1 MSALQHSGDD
11 EQRLHPLSWMFVLL
25 QQIRQFLIP
34 LVALIVFGS
43 RDGSRDVA
51 DHIATG
57 VVMAVLVAIS
67 VLRYF
72 TYRYRIGEDSVA
84 IRSGLLERSRR
95 DIPFARIHNVVVHQ
109 SLLHRLAG
117 VAEVRLE
124 SAGGHKP
131 EAEMRVLRLDQALAL
146 EDLIRRRA
154 QHPHTAQVQLQMQAQ
169 DRSTLLRLP
178 MAEVIRLG
186 LISNRGM
193 VVVAASIGV
202 IYQMIPRRVAS
213 TFIETNGELAY
224 RYVSQVHPGAA
235 VTATLV
241 VIAMLAV
248 LLAMRALSVAL
259 AVTQYHG
266 FHLSESE
273 RRLTVE
279 RGLLTRIRSS
289 VALRRIQSWT
299 LYESRLHRLFG
310 RRQLRVDTAVS
321 GTGDTHDSALKEL
334 APIAPPQR
342 CDALLQRLLPDIA
355 WPPQQWQAVATHC
368 WWRLSLPTV
377 LMLVPLVAALAWQ
390 IGSQAAWL
398 LLWLPWS
405 GFKAYRQVQRMGY
418 AVDTR
423 YVAVRGGWWKR
434 WWRLAELDKLQA
446 LQLQRSPLDRLTGT
460 ATLWLDTAGASATGP
475 ALRLRF
481 VPLAQAQRLQGQLAA
496 ALARRTLRW

>member
-1 MSALQHSGDD
+1 MSAIEQPGHD
-11 EQRLHPLSWMFVLL
+11 EQRLHPLSWAFVLL
-25 QQIRQFLIP
+25 QQIRQFLVP

-72 TYRYRIGEDSVA
+72 TYRYRIGSDGVA

-146 EDLIRRRA
+146 EDLIRRR
-154 QHPHTAQVQLQMQAQ
+154 VQPA
-169 DRSTLLRLP
+169 DAAPAPADDGNTLLRLP
-178 MAEVIRLG
+178 MGEVIRLG

-193 VVVAASIGV
+193 VVVAASFGV

-213 TFIETNGELAY
+213 SFIETNGEIAY
-224 RYVSQVHPGAA
+224 RYVSQIHPGAA
-235 VTATLV
+235 VTATL
-241 VIAMLAV
+241 AV
-248 LLAMRALSVAL
+248 LATVAVLVAMRALSVAL
-259 AVTQYHG
+259 ALVQYHR

-299 LYESRLHRLFG
+299 VYESRLHRLFG
-310 RRQLRVDTAVS
+310 RRQLHVDTAVA
-321 GTGDTHDSALKEL
+321 GTGDTHGSALKEL
-334 APIAPPQR
+334 APIAEPQR
-342 CDALLQRLLPDIA
+342 CDALLQRLLPGIA
-355 WPPQQWQAVATHC
+355 WPPPQWQGIATRC

-377 LMLVPLVAALAWQ
+377 VLLLPLVAGLAWQ
-390 IGSQAAWL
+390 FGTQAAWL

-405 GFKAYRQVQRMGY
+405 AFKAHRQVQRMGY
-418 AVDTR
+418 AVDAR
-423 YVAVRGGWWKR
+423 YVAVRGGWWRR

-481 VPLAQAQRLQGQLAA
+481 VPLAQAQVLQAQLGA
-496 ALARRTLRW
+496 ALARRKLRW

>member
-1 MSALQHSGDD
+1 MSAIEHPGGD
-11 EQRLHPLSWMFVLL
+11 EQRLHPLSWVFVLL

-34 LVALIVFGS
+34 LAALVLFGS
-43 RDGSRDVA
+43 RDGSRDSA

-72 TYRYRIGEDSVA
+72 TYRYRIGTDGVA

-146 EDLIRRRA
+146 EDLIRRRTHDA
-154 QHPHTAQVQLQMQAQ
+154 DASTPQILNDST
-169 DRSTLLRLP
+169 TLLRLP
-178 MAEVIRLG
+178 LAEVIRLG

-193 VVVAASIGV
+193 VVVAASFGV
-202 IYQMIPRRVAS
+202 IYQMIPRRTVS
-213 TFIETNGELAY
+213 NFVEHNGELAY
-224 RYVSQVHPGAA
+224 RYVSQIHPGAA
-235 VTATLV
+235 VTAALV
-241 VIAMLAV
+241 VLGALAV
-248 LLAMRALSVAL
+248 LVAMRALSVAL
-259 AVTQYHG
+259 ALAQYHG
-266 FHLSESE
+266 FHLSQSE

-310 RRQLRVDTAVS
+310 RRQLRVETAVA
-321 GTGDTHDSALKEL
+321 GTADSEGSALKEL
-334 APIAPPQR
+334 APIAEPQR
-342 CDALLQRLLPDIA
+342 CDALLQRLLPGIA
-355 WPPQQWQAVATHC
+355 WPPAQWQAIATHC
-368 WWRLSLPTV
+368 WWRLSLPT
-377 LMLVPLVAALAWQ
+377 LLLLPLVVGLAWQ
-390 IGSQAAWL
+390 FGNQAAWL

-405 GFKAYRQVQRMGY
+405 AFKAHRQVHRMGY
-418 AVDTR
+418 AVDAR
-423 YVAVRGGWWKR
+423 FVAVRGGWWKR

-446 LQLQRSPLDRLTGT
+446 LQLQRSPLDRLSGT

-475 ALRLRF
+475 GLRLRF
-481 VPLAQAQRLQGQLAA
+481 VPLAQAQVLQAQLGA
-496 ALARRTLRW
+496 ALARRKLRW

>member
-1 MSALQHSGDD
+1 MSAIEHQGND
-11 EQRLHPLSWMFVLL
+11 EQRLHPLSWVFVFL

-34 LVALIVFGS
+34 LAALVLFGS
-43 RDGSRDVA
+43 REGSGDFA
-51 DHIATG
+51 DQIATG
-57 VVMAVLVAIS
+57 VVVAVLVAIS

-72 TYRYRIGEDSVA
+72 TYRYRIGSDGVA

-154 QHPHTAQVQLQMQAQ
+154 TGADATAPQI
-169 DRSTLLRLP
+169 DEDSGSLLRLP

-193 VVVAASIGV
+193 VVVAASFGV
-202 IYQMIPRRVAS
+202 IYQMIPRRTVS
-213 TFIETNGELAY
+213 TFVEHSGELAY
-224 RYVSQVHPGAA
+224 RYVSQIHPGVA

-241 VIAMLAV
+241 TIATLAV

-299 LYESRLHRLFG
+299 LYEGLLHRLFG
-310 RRQLRVDTAVS
+310 RRQLRVDTAVA
-321 GTGDTHDSALKEL
+321 GTADNEGSALKEL
-334 APIAPPQR
+334 APIADPQH
-342 CDALLQRLLPDIA
+342 CDALLQRLLPGIA
-355 WPPQQWQAVATHC
+355 WPPAQWQSIATHC
-368 WWRLSLPTV
+368 WWRLSLPTALV
-377 LMLVPLVAALAWQ
+377 LLPLVAGLAWQ
-390 IGSQAAWL
+390 FGSQALWL
-398 LLWLPWS
+398 LAWLPWS
-405 GFKAYRQVQRMGY
+405 AFKAQRQVQRMAY
-418 AVDTR
+418 AVDAR
-423 YVAVRGGWWKR
+423 FVAVRGGWWQR
-434 WWRLAELDKLQA
+434 WWRVAELDKLQA

-481 VPLAQAQRLQGQLAA
+481 VPFAQAQALQAQLGA
-496 ALARRTLRW
+496 ALARRKLRW

>member
-1 MSALQHSGDD
+1 MSAIEHPGQD
-11 EQRLHPLSWMFVLL
+11 EQRLHPLSWVFVLL

-34 LVALIVFGS
+34 LAALILFGS
-43 RDGSRDVA
+43 RDGSRDSA

-57 VVMAVLVAIS
+57 VVMTVLVAIS

-72 TYRYRIGEDSVA
+72 TYRYRIGTDGVA

-146 EDLIRRRA
+146 EDLIRRRTHDA
-154 QHPHTAQVQLQMQAQ
+154 DATTPQPEA
-169 DRSTLLRLP
+169 DSNSLLRLP
-178 MAEVIRLG
+178 LGEVIRLG

-193 VVVAASIGV
+193 VVVAASFGV
-202 IYQMIPRRVAS
+202 IYQMIPRRTVS
-213 TFIETNGELAY
+213 NFVEHNGELAY
-224 RYVSQVHPGAA
+224 RYVSQVHPGTA
-235 VTATLV
+235 VAATLV
-241 VIAMLAV
+241 VLGTLAV
-248 LLAMRALSVAL
+248 LIAMRALSVAL
-259 AVTQYHG
+259 AVAQYHG
-266 FHLSESE
+266 FHLSQSE

-310 RRQLRVDTAVS
+310 RRQLRVETAVA
-321 GTGDTHDSALKEL
+321 GTADSEGSALKEL
-334 APIAPPQR
+334 APIAEPQR
-342 CDALLQRLLPDIA
+342 CDALLQRLLPGIA
-355 WPPQQWQAVATHC
+355 WPPAQWQAIATHC
-368 WWRLSLPTV
+368 WWRLSLPTLLV
-377 LMLVPLVAALAWQ
+377 LLPLVGGLAWQ
-390 IGSQAAWL
+390 FGNQAAWL

-405 GFKAYRQVQRMGY
+405 AFKAHRQVHRMGY
-418 AVDTR
+418 AVDAR
-423 YVAVRGGWWKR
+423 FVAVRGGWWKR

-446 LQLQRSPLDRLTGT
+446 LQLQRSPLDRLSGT
-460 ATLWLDTAGASATGP
+460 ATLWLDTAGASPTGP
-475 ALRLRF
+475 GLRLRF
-481 VPLAQAQRLQGQLAA
+481 VPLAQAQALQARLGA
-496 ALARRTLRW
+496 ALTRRKLRW

>member
-1 MSALQHSGDD
+1 MSAIEHPGQD
-11 EQRLHPLSWMFVLL
+11 EQRLHPLSWVFVLL

-34 LVALIVFGS
+34 LAALVLFGS
-43 RDGSRDVA
+43 RDGSRDSA

-72 TYRYRIGEDSVA
+72 TYRYRIGTDGVA

-146 EDLIRRRA
+146 EDLIRRRTHDA
-154 QHPHTAQVQLQMQAQ
+154 DTSTPQIEA
-169 DRSTLLRLP
+169 DSNTLLRLP
-178 MAEVIRLG
+178 LGEVIRLG

-193 VVVAASIGV
+193 VVVAASFGV
-202 IYQMIPRRVAS
+202 IYQMIPRRTVS
-213 TFIETNGELAY
+213 NFVEHNGELAY
-224 RYVSQVHPGAA
+224 RYVSQIHPAA
-235 VTATLV
+235 VTAALV
-241 VIAMLAV
+241 VLGALAV
-248 LLAMRALSVAL
+248 LVAMRALSVAL
-259 AVTQYHG
+259 AVAQYHG
-266 FHLSESE
+266 FHLSQSE

-310 RRQLRVDTAVS
+310 RRQLRVETAVAGS
-321 GTGDTHDSALKEL
+321 ADREGSALKEL
-334 APIAPPQR
+334 APIADPQR
-342 CDALLQRLLPDIA
+342 CDALLQRLLPGIA
-355 WPPQQWQAVATHC
+355 WPPAQWQAIATHC
-368 WWRLSLPTV
+368 WWRLSLPT
-377 LMLVPLVAALAWQ
+377 LLLLLPLVIGLAWQ
-390 IGSQAAWL
+390 FGNQAAWL

-405 GFKAYRQVQRMGY
+405 AFKAHRQVHRMGY
-418 AVDTR
+418 AVDAR
-423 YVAVRGGWWKR
+423 FVAVRGGWWKR

-446 LQLQRSPLDRLTGT
+446 LQLQRSPLDRLSGT

-475 ALRLRF
+475 GLCLRF
-481 VPLAQAQRLQGQLAA
+481 VPLAQAQALQAQLGA
-496 ALARRTLRW
+496 ALARRRLRW

>member
-1 MSALQHSGDD
+1 MNAIEHPGHD
-11 EQRLHPLSWMFVLL
+11 EQRLHPLSWVFVLL

-34 LVALIVFGS
+34 LVALVVFGS
-43 RDGSRDVA
+43 RDGSRDFA
-51 DHIATG
+51 DHIATA
-57 VVMAVLVAIS
+57 VVISVLVAIS

-72 TYRYRIGEDSVA
+72 TYRYRIGQDSVA

-154 QHPHTAQVQLQMQAQ
+154 HHADAAAAAVQTD
-169 DRSTLLRLP
+169 DRTTLLRLP
-178 MAEVIRLG
+178 MGEVIRLG

-193 VVVAASIGV
+193 VVVAASFGV

-213 TFIETNGELAY
+213 SFIETNGEIAY
-224 RYVSQVHPGAA
+224 RYVNQIHPGAA
-235 VTATLV
+235 VTTILV
-241 VIAMLAV
+241 TIAVVAV

-259 AVTQYHG
+259 AVAQYHG

-299 LYESRLHRLFG
+299 VYESRLHRLFG
-310 RRQLRVDTAVS
+310 RRQLRVDTAVTN
-321 GTGDTHDSALKEL
+321 TGDNHDSALKEL
-334 APIAPPQR
+334 APIAEPQR
-342 CDALLQRLLPDIA
+342 CDALLQSLLPGIA
-355 WPPQQWQAVATHC
+355 WPPAQWQAIATHC
-368 WWRLSLPTV
+368 WWRLSLPML
-377 LMLVPLVAALAWQ
+377 LMLLPLVAGLAWQ
-390 IGSQAAWL
+390 FGSQAAWL

-405 GFKAYRQVQRMGY
+405 AFKAHRQVHRMGY
-418 AVDTR
+418 AVDAR

-460 ATLWLDTAGASATGP
+460 STLWLDTAGASPTGP

-481 VPLAQAQRLQGQLAA
+481 VPLAQAQALQTQLGA
-496 ALARRTLRW
+496 ALARRKLRW

>member
-1 MSALQHSGDD
+1 MNAIEPPGHD
-11 EQRLHPLSWMFVLL
+11 EQRLHPLSWVFVLL

-34 LVALIVFGS
+34 LVALVVFGS
-43 RDGSRDVA
+43 RDGSRDFA
-51 DHIATG
+51 DHIATA
-57 VVMAVLVAIS
+57 VVISVLVAIS

-72 TYRYRIGEDSVA
+72 TYRYRIGQDSVA

-154 QHPHTAQVQLQMQAQ
+154 HHADAAAAAVQTD
-169 DRSTLLRLP
+169 DRTTLLRLP
-178 MAEVIRLG
+178 MGEVIRLG

-193 VVVAASIGV
+193 VVVAASFGV

-213 TFIETNGELAY
+213 SFIETNGEIAY
-224 RYVSQVHPGAA
+224 RYVNQIHPGAA
-235 VTATLV
+235 VTTILV
-241 VIAMLAV
+241 AIAAVAV

-259 AVTQYHG
+259 AVAQYHG

-299 LYESRLHRLFG
+299 VYESRLHRLFG
-310 RRQLRVDTAVS
+310 RRQLRVDTAVTN
-321 GTGDTHDSALKEL
+321 TGDNHDSALKEL
-334 APIAPPQR
+334 APIAEPQR
-342 CDALLQRLLPDIA
+342 CDALLQHLLPGIA
-355 WPPQQWQAVATHC
+355 WPPAQWQAIATHC
-368 WWRLSLPTV
+368 WWRLSLPTL
-377 LMLVPLVAALAWQ
+377 LMLMPLVAGLAWQ
-390 IGSQAAWL
+390 FGSQAAWL

-405 GFKAYRQVQRMGY
+405 AFKEHRQVHRMGY
-418 AVDTR
+418 AVDAR

-460 ATLWLDTAGASATGP
+460 ATLWLDTAGASPTGP

-481 VPLAQAQRLQGQLAA
+481 VPLAQAQALQTQLGA
-496 ALARRTLRW
+496 ALARRKLRW

>member
-1 MSALQHSGDD
+1 MNTIEHPGHD
-11 EQRLHPLSWMFVLL
+11 EQRLHPLSWVFVLL

-34 LVALIVFGS
+34 LVALVVFGS
-43 RDGSRDVA
+43 RDGSRDFA
-51 DHIATG
+51 DHIATA
-57 VVMAVLVAIS
+57 VVIAVLVAIS

-72 TYRYRIGEDSVA
+72 TYRYRIGQDSVA

-154 QHPHTAQVQLQMQAQ
+154 HHADAAAAAVQSD
-169 DRSTLLRLP
+169 DRTTLLRLP
-178 MAEVIRLG
+178 MGEVIRLG

-193 VVVAASIGV
+193 VVVAASFGV

-213 TFIETNGELAY
+213 SFIETNGEIAY
-224 RYVSQVHPGAA
+224 RYVNQIHPGAA
-235 VTATLV
+235 VTTILV
-241 VIAMLAV
+241 TIAVVAV

-259 AVTQYHG
+259 AVAQYHG

-299 LYESRLHRLFG
+299 VYESRLHRLFG
-310 RRQLRVDTAVS
+310 RRQLRVDTAVTN
-321 GTGDTHDSALKEL
+321 TGDNHDSALKEL
-334 APIAPPQR
+334 APIAEPQR
-342 CDALLQRLLPDIA
+342 CDALLQRLLPGIA
-355 WPPQQWQAVATHC
+355 WPPAQWQAIATHC
-368 WWRLSLPTV
+368 WWRLSLPTL
-377 LMLVPLVAALAWQ
+377 LMLLPLVAGLAWQ
-390 IGSQAAWL
+390 FGSQAAWL

-405 GFKAYRQVQRMGY
+405 AFKAHRQVHRMGY
-418 AVDTR
+418 AVDAR

-460 ATLWLDTAGASATGP
+460 ATLWLDTAGASPTGP

-481 VPLAQAQRLQGQLAA
+481 VPLAQAQALQTQLGA
-496 ALARRTLRW
+496 ALARRKLRW

>member
-1 MSALQHSGDD
+1 MNAVAHRGND
-11 EQRLHPLSWMFVLL
+11 EQRLHPLSWVFVLL

-34 LVALIVFGS
+34 LAALILFGS
-43 RDGSRDVA
+43 RDGNRDVA
-51 DHIATG
+51 DQIATA
-57 VVMAVLVAIS
+57 VVIAVLVAIS

-72 TYRYRIGEDSVA
+72 TYRYRIGSDSVA

-154 QHPHTAQVQLQMQAQ
+154 TDAGVPAPQIEE
-169 DRSTLLRLP
+169 DSGSLLRLP

-193 VVVAASIGV
+193 VVVAAGFGV
-202 IYQMIPRRVAS
+202 IYQMIPRRTVS
-213 TFIETNGELAY
+213 DFVEHNGELAY
-224 RYVSQVHPGAA
+224 RYVSQIHPGVA
-235 VTATLV
+235 VTATLA
-241 VIAMLAV
+241 ILATLAL

-299 LYESRLHRLFG
+299 LYEGLLHRLFG
-310 RRQLRVDTAVS
+310 RRQLRVDTAVA
-321 GTGDTHDSALKEL
+321 GRGDNEGSALKEL
-334 APIAPPQR
+334 APIAEPQH
-342 CDALLQRLLPDIA
+342 CDALLQRLLPGIA
-355 WPPQQWQAVATHC
+355 WPPTQWQTIATHC
-368 WWRLSLPTV
+368 WWRLS
-377 LMLVPLVAALAWQ
+377 Q
-390 IGSQAAWL
+390 FGSQALWL
-398 LLWLPWS
+398 LVWLPWS
-405 GFKAYRQVQRMGY
+405 AFKAQRQVRRMAY
-418 AVDTR
+418 AVDAR

-446 LQLQRSPLDRLTGT
+446 LQLQRSPLDRLSGT

-481 VPLAQAQRLQGQLAA
+481 VPFAQAQALQAQLGA
-496 ALARRTLRW
+496 ALARRKLRW

>member
-1 MSALQHSGDD
+1 MSAIDASTDD
-11 EQRLHPLSWMFVLL
+11 EQRLHPLSWLFVLL

-34 LVALIVFGS
+34 LAALILFGS
-43 RDGSRDVA
+43 RDGSRDSA
-51 DHIATG
+51 DHLATG
-57 VVMAVLVAIS
+57 IVIAVLVAIS

-72 TYRYRIGEDSVA
+72 TYRYRIGSDGVA

-95 DIPFARIHNVVVHQ
+95 DIPFARIPNVVVHQ

-154 QHPHTAQVQLQMQAQ
+154 HTAEPATAHQAP
-169 DRSTLLRLP
+169 DVGTLLRLP
-178 MAEVIRLG
+178 TSEVIRLG

-193 VVVAASIGV
+193 VVVAAGFGV
-202 IYQMIPRRVAS
+202 LYQMIPRRTVS
-213 TFIETNGELAY
+213 NFVEHNGELAY
-224 RYVSQVHPGAA
+224 RYVAQIHPGTA

-241 VIAMLAV
+241 VLGMLVV
-248 LLAMRALSVAL
+248 LVAMRALSVAL
-259 AVTQYHG
+259 AVAQYHG

-299 LYESRLHRLFG
+299 LYESRLHALFG
-310 RRQLRVDTAVS
+310 RRQLRVDTAVT
-321 GTGDTHDSALKEL
+321 TGDNDGAALKEL
-334 APIAPPQR
+334 APIAEPQR
-342 CDALLQRLLPDIA
+342 CDALLQQLLPDVA
-355 WPPQQWQAVATHC
+355 WPPAAWQPVATHC

-377 LMLVPLVAALAWQ
+377 LLVLPLTAVLAWRF
-390 IGSQAAWL
+390 GAQASWL

-405 GFKAYRQVQRMGY
+405 AFKAYRQVQRMGY
-418 AVDTR
+418 ALDAR

-446 LQLQRSPLDRLTGT
+446 LQLQRSPLDRLSGT
-460 ATLWLDTAGASATGP
+460 ATLLLDTAGASATGP

-481 VPLAQAQRLQGQLAA
+481 VPLAHAQALQTQLGA
-496 ALARRTLRW
+496 ALARRKLRW

>member
-1 MSALQHSGDD
+1 MSAIEQPGHD
-11 EQRLHPLSWMFVLL
+11 EQRLHPLSWVFVLL
-25 QQIRQFLIP
+25 QQIRQFLVP

-72 TYRYRIGEDSVA
+72 TYRYRIGSDGVA

-146 EDLIRRRA
+146 EDLIRRR
-154 QHPHTAQVQLQMQAQ
+154 VQPA
-169 DRSTLLRLP
+169 DAAPAPADDGNTLLRLP
-178 MAEVIRLG
+178 MGEVIRLG

-193 VVVAASIGV
+193 VVVAASFGV

-213 TFIETNGELAY
+213 SFIETNGEIAY
-224 RYVSQVHPGAA
+224 RYVSQIHPGAA
-235 VTATLV
+235 VTATL
-241 VIAMLAV
+241 AV
-248 LLAMRALSVAL
+248 LATVAVLVAMRALSVAL
-259 AVTQYHG
+259 ALVQYHR

-299 LYESRLHRLFG
+299 VYESRLHRLFG
-310 RRQLRVDTAVS
+310 RRQLHVDTAVA
-321 GTGDTHDSALKEL
+321 GTGDTHGSALKEL
-334 APIAPPQR
+334 APIAEPQR
-342 CDALLQRLLPDIA
+342 CDALLQRLLPGIA
-355 WPPQQWQAVATHC
+355 WPPPQWQGIATRC

-377 LMLVPLVAALAWQ
+377 VLLLPLVAGLAWQ
-390 IGSQAAWL
+390 FGTQAAWL

-405 GFKAYRQVQRMGY
+405 AFKAHRQVQRMGY
-418 AVDTR
+418 AVDAR
-423 YVAVRGGWWKR
+423 YVAVRGGWWRR

-481 VPLAQAQRLQGQLAA
+481 VPLAQAQVLQAQLGA
-496 ALARRTLRW
+496 ALARRKLRW

>member
-1 MSALQHSGDD
+1 MSAVAHPGND
-11 EQRLHPLSWMFVLL
+11 EQRLHPLSWVFVLL

-34 LVALIVFGS
+34 LAALILFGS
-43 RDGSRDVA
+43 RDGNRDVA
-51 DHIATG
+51 DQIATG
-57 VVMAVLVAIS
+57 VVIAVLVGIS

-72 TYRYRIGEDSVA
+72 TYRYRIGSDSVA

-154 QHPHTAQVQLQMQAQ
+154 SDAGVPAPQVEE
-169 DRSTLLRLP
+169 DSGSLLRLP

-193 VVVAASIGV
+193 VVVAAGFGV
-202 IYQMIPRRVAS
+202 IYQMIPRRTVS
-213 TFIETNGELAY
+213 NFVEHNGELAY
-224 RYVSQVHPGAA
+224 RYVSQIHPGVA
-235 VTATLV
+235 VMATLV
-241 VIAMLAV
+241 TLATLA
-248 LLAMRALSVAL
+248 LLMAMRALSVAL

-299 LYESRLHRLFG
+299 LYEGLLHRLFG
-310 RRQLRVDTAVS
+310 RRQLRVDTAVA
-321 GTGDTHDSALKEL
+321 GTGDTHGGALKEL
-334 APIAPPQR
+334 APIADPQQ
-342 CDALLQRLLPDIA
+342 CDALLQRLLPGIA
-355 WPPQQWQAVATHC
+355 WPPTQWQTIATHC
-368 WWRLSLPTV
+368 WWRLSLPAA
-377 LMLVPLVAALAWQ
+377 LMLLPL
-390 IGSQAAWL
+390 
-398 LLWLPWS
+398 
-405 GFKAYRQVQRMGY
+405 
-418 AVDTR
+418 
-423 YVAVRGGWWKR
+423 
-434 WWRLAELDKLQA
+434 
-446 LQLQRSPLDRLTGT
+446 
-460 ATLWLDTAGASATGP
+460 TAG
-475 ALRLRF
+475 
-481 VPLAQAQRLQGQLAA
+481 
-496 ALARRTLRW
+496 

>member
-1 MSALQHSGDD
+1 MSAIEHSGQD
-11 EQRLHPLSWMFVLL
+11 EQRLHPLSWVFVLL

-34 LVALIVFGS
+34 LAALVLFGS
-43 RDGSRDVA
+43 RDGSRDSA
-51 DHIATG
+51 DHVATG

-72 TYRYRIGEDSVA
+72 TYRYRIGTDGVA

-146 EDLIRRRA
+146 EDLIRRRTHDA
-154 QHPHTAQVQLQMQAQ
+154 DASTPQIEA
-169 DRSTLLRLP
+169 DSNTLLRLP
-178 MAEVIRLG
+178 LGEVIRLG

-193 VVVAASIGV
+193 VVVAASFGV
-202 IYQMIPRRVAS
+202 IYQMIPRRTVS
-213 TFIETNGELAY
+213 NFVEHNGELAY
-224 RYVSQVHPGAA
+224 RYVSQIHPGAA
-235 VTATLV
+235 VTAALV
-241 VIAMLAV
+241 VLGALAV
-248 LLAMRALSVAL
+248 LVAMRALSVAL
-259 AVTQYHG
+259 AVAQYHG
-266 FHLSESE
+266 FHLSQSE

-310 RRQLRVDTAVS
+310 RRQLRVETAVAGS
-321 GTGDTHDSALKEL
+321 ADREGSALKEL
-334 APIAPPQR
+334 APIADPQR
-342 CDALLQRLLPDIA
+342 CDALLQRLLPGIA
-355 WPPQQWQAVATHC
+355 WPPAQWQAIATHC
-368 WWRLSLPTV
+368 WWRLSLPT
-377 LMLVPLVAALAWQ
+377 LLLLLPLVIGLAWQ
-390 IGSQAAWL
+390 FGNQAAWL

-405 GFKAYRQVQRMGY
+405 AFKAHRQVHRMGY
-418 AVDTR
+418 AVDAR
-423 YVAVRGGWWKR
+423 FVAVRGGWWKR

-446 LQLQRSPLDRLTGT
+446 LQLQRSPLDRLSGT
-460 ATLWLDTAGASATGP
+460 ATLWLDTAGASAAGP
-475 ALRLRF
+475 GLRLRF
-481 VPLAQAQRLQGQLAA
+481 VPLAQAQALQAQLGA
-496 ALARRTLRW
+496 ALARRKLRW

>member
-1 MSALQHSGDD
+1 MNAIEHPGHD
-11 EQRLHPLSWMFVLL
+11 EQRLHPLSWVFVLL

-34 LVALIVFGS
+34 LVALVVFGS
-43 RDGSRDVA
+43 RDGSRDFA
-51 DHIATG
+51 DHIATA
-57 VVMAVLVAIS
+57 VVIAVLVAIS

-72 TYRYRIGEDSVA
+72 TYRYRIGQDSVA

-154 QHPHTAQVQLQMQAQ
+154 HHADAAAAAVQTD
-169 DRSTLLRLP
+169 DRTTLLRLP
-178 MAEVIRLG
+178 MGEVIRLG

-193 VVVAASIGV
+193 VVVAASFGV

-213 TFIETNGELAY
+213 SFIETNGEIAY
-224 RYVSQVHPGAA
+224 RYVNQIHPGAA
-235 VTATLV
+235 VTTILV
-241 VIAMLAV
+241 TIAVVAV

-259 AVTQYHG
+259 AVAQYHG

-299 LYESRLHRLFG
+299 VYESRLHRLFG
-310 RRQLRVDTAVS
+310 RRQLRVDTAVTN
-321 GTGDTHDSALKEL
+321 TGDNHDSALKEL
-334 APIAPPQR
+334 APIAEPQR
-342 CDALLQRLLPDIA
+342 CDALLQRLLPGIA
-355 WPPQQWQAVATHC
+355 WPPAQWQAIATHC
-368 WWRLSLPTV
+368 WWRLSLPTL
-377 LMLVPLVAALAWQ
+377 LMLLPLVIGLAWQ
-390 IGSQAAWL
+390 FGSQAAWL

-405 GFKAYRQVQRMGY
+405 AFKAHRQVHRMGY
-418 AVDTR
+418 AVDAR

-460 ATLWLDTAGASATGP
+460 ATLWLDTAGASPTGP

-481 VPLAQAQRLQGQLAA
+481 VPLAQAQALQTQLGA
-496 ALARRTLRW
+496 ALARRKLRW

>member
-1 MSALQHSGDD
+1 MSAIEHPGGD
-11 EQRLHPLSWMFVLL
+11 EQRLHPLSWVFVLL

-34 LVALIVFGS
+34 LAALVLFGS
-43 RDGSRDVA
+43 RDGSRDSA

-72 TYRYRIGEDSVA
+72 TYRYRIGTDGVA

-146 EDLIRRRA
+146 EDLIRRRTHDA
-154 QHPHTAQVQLQMQAQ
+154 DASTPQILNDST
-169 DRSTLLRLP
+169 TLLRLP
-178 MAEVIRLG
+178 LAEVIRLG

-193 VVVAASIGV
+193 VVVAASFGV
-202 IYQMIPRRVAS
+202 IYQMIPRRTVS
-213 TFIETNGELAY
+213 NFVEHNGELAY
-224 RYVSQVHPGAA
+224 RYVSQIHPGAA
-235 VTATLV
+235 VTAALV
-241 VIAMLAV
+241 VLGALAV
-248 LLAMRALSVAL
+248 LVAMRALSVAL
-259 AVTQYHG
+259 ALAQYHG
-266 FHLSESE
+266 FHLSQSE

-310 RRQLRVDTAVS
+310 RRQLRVETAVA
-321 GTGDTHDSALKEL
+321 GTADSEGSALKEL
-334 APIAPPQR
+334 APIAEPQR
-342 CDALLQRLLPDIA
+342 CDALLQRLLPGIA
-355 WPPQQWQAVATHC
+355 WPPAQWQAIATHC
-368 WWRLSLPTV
+368 WWRLSLPT
-377 LMLVPLVAALAWQ
+377 LLLLPLVVGLAWQ
-390 IGSQAAWL
+390 FGTQAAWL

-405 GFKAYRQVQRMGY
+405 AFKAHRQVHRMGY
-418 AVDTR
+418 AVDAR
-423 YVAVRGGWWKR
+423 FVAVRGGWWKR

-446 LQLQRSPLDRLTGT
+446 LQLQRSPLDRLSGT

-475 ALRLRF
+475 GLRLRF
-481 VPLAQAQRLQGQLAA
+481 VPLAQAQVLQAQLGA
-496 ALARRTLRW
+496 ALARRKLRW

>member
-1 MSALQHSGDD
+1 MSAIGHAGDD
-11 EQRLHPLSWMFVLL
+11 EQRLHPLSWVFVLL

-43 RDGSRDVA
+43 RDGNRDSA

-57 VVMAVLVAIS
+57 VVIAVLVAIS

-72 TYRYRIGEDSVA
+72 TYRYRIGQDSVA
-84 IRSGLLERSRR
+84 IRSGLFERSRR

-109 SLLHRLAG
+109 SLLHRLTG

-131 EAEMRVLRLDQALAL
+131 EAQMRVLRLDQALAL
-146 EDLIRRRA
+146 EDLIRRRVHHA
-154 QHPHTAQVQLQMQAQ
+154 APVAAPTEDHG
-169 DRSTLLRLP
+169 TLLRLP

-193 VVVAASIGV
+193 VVVAAAFGV

-213 TFIETNGELAY
+213 NFIETNGELAY

-241 VIAMLAV
+241 TIACLAV
-248 LLAMRALSVAL
+248 LVAMRALSVAL

-266 FHLSESE
+266 FRLSESE

-289 VALRRIQSWT
+289 VALRRIQAWTVHESW
-299 LYESRLHRLFG
+299 LHRLFG
-310 RRQLRVDTAVS
+310 RRQLRVDTAVA
-321 GTGDTHDSALKEL
+321 GAGDNQDSALKEL
-334 APIAPPQR
+334 APIVDPQR
-342 CDALLQRLLPDIA
+342 CDALLQRLLPGVA
-355 WPPQQWQAVATHC
+355 WPPAQWQGIATHC
-368 WWRLSLPTV
+368 WWRLSLPTLV
-377 LMLVPLVAALAWQ
+377 LLMPLLAALWWQ
-390 IGSQAAWL
+390 FGEQAGWL

-405 GFKAYRQVQRMGY
+405 AFKAHRQVQRMGY
-418 AVDTR
+418 TVDAR

-460 ATLWLDTAGASATGP
+460 ATLWLDTAGATGP

-481 VPLAQAQRLQGQLAA
+481 VPLAQAQALQAQLGA
-496 ALARRTLRW
+496 ALAQRRLRW

>member
-1 MSALQHSGDD
+1 MSAIEHAADN
-11 EQRLHPLSWMFVLL
+11 EQRLHPLSWVFVLL

-34 LVALIVFGS
+34 LVALVVFGS
-43 RDGSRDVA
+43 RDGSRDFA
-51 DHIATG
+51 DHIATA
-57 VVMAVLVAIS
+57 VVIAVLVAIS

-72 TYRYRIGEDSVA
+72 TYRYRIGQDSVA

-154 QHPHTAQVQLQMQAQ
+154 HHVDAAHSDVAVVQAD
-169 DRSTLLRLP
+169 DRTTLLRLRLG
-178 MAEVIRLG
+178 EVIRLG

-193 VVVAASIGV
+193 VVVAASFGV

-213 TFIETNGELAY
+213 SFIETNGELAY

-235 VTATLV
+235 VTTILV
-241 VIAMLAV
+241 ALAAVAV

-259 AVTQYHG
+259 AVAQYHG

-299 LYESRLHRLFG
+299 VYESRLHRLFG
-310 RRQLRVDTAVS
+310 RRQLRVDTAVAS
-321 GTGDTHDSALKEL
+321 AGDNHDSALKEL
-334 APIAPPQR
+334 APIAEPQR
-342 CDALLQRLLPDIA
+342 CDALLQRLLPGIA
-355 WPPQQWQAVATHC
+355 WPPAQWQAIATHC
-368 WWRLSLPTV
+368 WWRLSLPTL
-377 LMLVPLVAALAWQ
+377 LMLLPLVAGLAWQ
-390 IGSQAAWL
+390 FGSQAAWL

-405 GFKAYRQVQRMGY
+405 AFKAHRQVQRMGY
-418 AVDTR
+418 AVDAR

-460 ATLWLDTAGASATGP
+460 ATLWLDTAGASTTGP

-481 VPLAQAQRLQGQLAA
+481 VPLAQAQALQTQLGA
-496 ALARRTLRW
+496 ALARRKL

>member
-1 MSALQHSGDD
+1 MSAVEHPGQD
-11 EQRLHPLSWMFVLL
+11 EQRLHPLSWVFVLL

-34 LVALIVFGS
+34 LAALILFGS
-43 RDGSRDVA
+43 RDGSRDSS
-51 DHIATG
+51 DQIATG

-72 TYRYRIGEDSVA
+72 TYRYRIGTDGVA

-146 EDLIRRRA
+146 EDLIRRRTHDA
-154 QHPHTAQVQLQMQAQ
+154 DA
-169 DRSTLLRLP
+169 STPQPEADSNSLLRLP

-193 VVVAASIGV
+193 VVVAASFGV
-202 IYQMIPRRVAS
+202 IYQMIPRRTVS
-213 TFIETNGELAY
+213 NFVEHNGELAY
-224 RYVSQVHPGAA
+224 RYVSQLHPGAA
-235 VTATLV
+235 VTAALV
-241 VIAMLAV
+241 MLGTLAV
-248 LLAMRALSVAL
+248 LIAMRALSVAL

-266 FHLSESE
+266 FHLSQSE

-310 RRQLRVDTAVS
+310 RRQVRVETAVA
-321 GTGDTHDSALKEL
+321 GTADGEGSALKEL
-334 APIAPPQR
+334 APIADPQR
-342 CDALLQRLLPDIA
+342 CDALLQRLLPGIA
-355 WPPQQWQAVATHC
+355 WPPAQWQAIATHC
-368 WWRLSLPTV
+368 WWRLSLPT
-377 LMLVPLVAALAWQ
+377 LLLLLPLVVGLAWQ
-390 IGSQAAWL
+390 FGDQAAWL

-405 GFKAYRQVQRMGY
+405 AFKAHRQVHRMGY
-418 AVDTR
+418 AVDAR
-423 YVAVRGGWWKR
+423 FVAVRGGWWKR

-446 LQLQRSPLDRLTGT
+446 LQLQRSPLDRLSGT
-460 ATLWLDTAGASATGP
+460 ATLWLDTAGASTTGP
-475 ALRLRF
+475 GLRLRF
-481 VPLAQAQRLQGQLAA
+481 VPLAQAQALQAQLGA
-496 ALARRTLRW
+496 ALARRKLRW

>member
-1 MSALQHSGDD
+1 MSAIEHPGHD
-11 EQRLHPLSWMFVLL
+11 EQRLHPLSWVFVLL
-25 QQIRQFLIP
+25 QQIRQFLVP

-51 DHIATG
+51 DHVATG

-72 TYRYRIGEDSVA
+72 TYRYRIGTDGVA

-146 EDLIRRRA
+146 EDLIRRR
-154 QHPHTAQVQLQMQAQ
+154 VQSADAAPVQA
-169 DRSTLLRLP
+169 DDGNTLLRLP
-178 MAEVIRLG
+178 MGEVIRLG

-193 VVVAASIGV
+193 VVVAASFGV

-213 TFIETNGELAY
+213 NFIETNGEIAY

-235 VTATLV
+235 VAATLAV
-241 VIAMLAV
+241 LATVTV

-259 AVTQYHG
+259 ALAQYHS

-299 LYESRLHRLFG
+299 VYEGRLHRLFG
-310 RRQLRVDTAVS
+310 RRQLRVDTAVA
-321 GTGDTHDSALKEL
+321 GTGDTHGSALKEL
-334 APIAPPQR
+334 APIAEPQR
-342 CDALLQRLLPDIA
+342 CDALLQRLLPGIA
-355 WPPQQWQAVATHC
+355 WPPPQWQGIATHC

-377 LMLVPLVAALAWQ
+377 LLLLPLVAGLAWQ
-390 IGSQAAWL
+390 FGSQATWL

-405 GFKAYRQVQRMGY
+405 AFKAHRQVQRMGY
-418 AVDTR
+418 AVDAR
-423 YVAVRGGWWKR
+423 YVAVRGGWWTR

-481 VPLAQAQRLQGQLAA
+481 VPLAQAQGLQAQLGA

>member
-1 MSALQHSGDD
+1 MSAIEQPGHD
-11 EQRLHPLSWMFVLL
+11 EQRLHPLSWVFVLL
-25 QQIRQFLIP
+25 QQIRQFLVP

-72 TYRYRIGEDSVA
+72 TYRYRIGSDGVA

-146 EDLIRRRA
+146 EDLIRRR
-154 QHPHTAQVQLQMQAQ
+154 VQPA
-169 DRSTLLRLP
+169 DAAPAPADDGNTLLRLP
-178 MAEVIRLG
+178 MGEVIRLG

-193 VVVAASIGV
+193 VVVAASFGV

-213 TFIETNGELAY
+213 SFIETNGEIAY
-224 RYVSQVHPGAA
+224 RYVSQIHPGAA
-235 VTATLV
+235 VTATL
-241 VIAMLAV
+241 AV
-248 LLAMRALSVAL
+248 LATVAVLVAMRALSVAL
-259 AVTQYHG
+259 ALVQYHR

-289 VALRRIQSWT
+289 VALRRVQSWT
-299 LYESRLHRLFG
+299 VYESRLHRLFG
-310 RRQLRVDTAVS
+310 RRQLHVDTAVA
-321 GTGDTHDSALKEL
+321 GTGDTHGSALKEL
-334 APIAPPQR
+334 APIAEPQR
-342 CDALLQRLLPDIA
+342 CDALLQRLLPGIA
-355 WPPQQWQAVATHC
+355 WPPPQWQGIATRC

-377 LMLVPLVAALAWQ
+377 VLLLPLVAGLAWQ
-390 IGSQAAWL
+390 FGTQAAWL

-405 GFKAYRQVQRMGY
+405 AFKAHRQVQRMGY
-418 AVDTR
+418 AVDAR
-423 YVAVRGGWWKR
+423 YVAVRGGWWRR

-481 VPLAQAQRLQGQLAA
+481 VPLAQAQVLQAQLGA
-496 ALARRTLRW
+496 ALARRKLRW

>member
-1 MSALQHSGDD
+1 MSAIEHCGGD
-11 EQRLHPLSWMFVLL
+11 EQRLHPLSWVFVLL

-34 LVALIVFGS
+34 LAALILFGS
-43 RDGSRDVA
+43 RDGNRDFA
-51 DHIATG
+51 DQIVTC
-57 VVMAVLVAIS
+57 VVIAVLVAIS

-72 TYRYRIGEDSVA
+72 TYRYRIGTDGVA

-124 SAGGHKP
+124 SAGGQKP
-131 EAEMRVLRLDQALAL
+131 EAQMRVLRLDQALAL

-154 QHPHTAQVQLQMQAQ
+154 NDADATAPQI
-169 DRSTLLRLP
+169 DDDGTLLRLP

-193 VVVAASIGV
+193 VVVAACFGV
-202 IYQMIPRRVAS
+202 SYQMIPRRTVS
-213 TFIETNGELAY
+213 NFLEHNGKLAY
-224 RYVSQVHPGAA
+224 HYVSQIHPGAT
-235 VTATLV
+235 VTAALLV
-241 VIAMLAV
+241 IGSLALLIAMRV
-248 LLAMRALSVAL
+248 LSVAL
-259 AVTQYHG
+259 ATAQYYG
-266 FHLSESE
+266 FRLSESE

-310 RRQLRVDTAVS
+310 RRRLRVDTAVVGS
-321 GTGDTHDSALKEL
+321 GDNEGSALKEL
-334 APIAPPQR
+334 APIVDPQR
-342 CDALLQRLLPDIA
+342 CDALLQRLLPGIA
-355 WPPQQWQAVATHC
+355 WPPAQWQSIATHC
-368 WWRLSLPTV
+368 WWRLSLPT
-377 LMLVPLVAALAWQ
+377 LLLLPPLVAGLAWHW
-390 IGSQAAWL
+390 GSQALWL

-405 GFKAYRQVQRMGY
+405 VFKAHRQMQHMGY
-418 AVDTR
+418 AVDAR

-446 LQLQRSPLDRLTGT
+446 LQLQRSPLDRLSGT
-460 ATLWLDTAGASATGP
+460 ATLWLDTAGASQTGP
-475 ALRLRF
+475 NLRLRF
-481 VPLAQAQRLQGQLAA
+481 VPFAQAQALQAQLDA
-496 ALARRTLRW
+496 ALARRKLLW

>member
-1 MSALQHSGDD
+1 MNAVAHRGND
-11 EQRLHPLSWMFVLL
+11 EQRLHPLSWVFVLL

-34 LVALIVFGS
+34 LAALILFGS
-43 RDGSRDVA
+43 RDGNRDVA
-51 DHIATG
+51 DQIATA
-57 VVMAVLVAIS
+57 VVIAVLVAIS

-72 TYRYRIGEDSVA
+72 TYRYRIGSDSVA

-154 QHPHTAQVQLQMQAQ
+154 TDAGVPAPQIEE
-169 DRSTLLRLP
+169 DSGSLLRLP

-193 VVVAASIGV
+193 VVVAAGFGV
-202 IYQMIPRRVAS
+202 IYQMIPRRTVS
-213 TFIETNGELAY
+213 DFVEHNGELAY
-224 RYVSQVHPGAA
+224 RYVSQIHPGVA
-235 VTATLV
+235 VTATLA
-241 VIAMLAV
+241 ILATLAL

-299 LYESRLHRLFG
+299 LYEGLLHRLFG
-310 RRQLRVDTAVS
+310 RRQLRVDTAVA
-321 GTGDTHDSALKEL
+321 GRGDNEGSALKEL
-334 APIAPPQR
+334 APIAEPQH
-342 CDALLQRLLPDIA
+342 CDALLQRLLPGIA
-355 WPPQQWQAVATHC
+355 WPPTQWQTIATHC
-368 WWRLSLPTV
+368 WWPADGG
-377 LMLVPLVAALAWQ
+377 P
-390 IGSQAAWL
+390 
-398 LLWLPWS
+398 
-405 GFKAYRQVQRMGY
+405 
-418 AVDTR
+418 D
-423 YVAVRGGWWKR
+423 VAVRQPGLVVAGVAAVERVQGAAPGAAHGLCGGCALR
-434 WWRLAELDKLQA
+434 RGARRLVEA
-446 LQLQRSPLDRLTGT
+446 LVAPLDRLSGT

-481 VPLAQAQRLQGQLAA
+481 VPFAQAQALQAQLGA
-496 ALARRTLRW
+496 ALARRKLRW